1 MVRVTAPALTKLSFK
16 RDVRLFLA
24 LLVGFLVALI
34 LVLLLVYGQST
45 GAAGVVMT
53 ARWQTAADAAADAL
67 ASEKNL
73 SSSVLDARLIYIRTR
88 YGIDAIE
95 VRPAGANPVRSGD
108 SGDYEAVERA
118 VQGGRIICY
127 FDRAPLVDLRR
138 QFLWLTMISIA
149 ATAAGA
155 ILLLLYLPKITRP
168 IQALLD
174 QASQVS
180 ERTSDQDETNYLIDT
195 FRNSVAALKAQ
206 EAELKRLHALQK
218 SRADDLERVTAAL
231 TRSLTSG
238 FIAIDP
244 SGNVVDLNTAARD
257 ILDVD
262 GEVAGKSVNAA
273 FGEGNFARVLQD
285 AFERRAALSRTEIEM
300 PREKRLIGL
309 TTVPLLGDQQQFLG
323 MLALFTDLTALREL
337 ESRVR
342 DMQSLADLG
351 EISAGIAHEF
361 RNSLSTILG
370 YLRLT
375 RRGELQPQPLG
386 AIEKA
391 EAEASNLS
399 KAVDGL
405 LAFARP
411 MRVAAQPI
419 DLLDLTSETAE
430 RLSVMDS
437 SVKLQCSGVHARVN
451 GDPALLGRAVE
462 NLLRNAVDSVIR
474 KGGGGVVDVT
484 VSDKPNP
491 SITIRDD
498 GVGIDPAD
506 VPRLSLPFQAGHA
519 KGHGLGL
526 PLAKKIVL
534 VHGGVL
540 RLTGQ
545 PGKGATAIVE
555 FLPTGN

>member
-16 RDVRLFLA
+16 RDVRSFLA

-34 LVLLLVYGQST
+34 LVLLLVYGQAT
-45 GAAGVVMT
+45 GAAGAVMT

-67 ASEKNL
+67 AAERTL
-73 SSSVLDARLIYIRTR
+73 GSSVLDARLIYLRTR
-88 YGIDAIE
+88 YGIDAIA
-95 VRPAGANPVRSGD
+95 VTPFGGKTVISGPTSGD
-108 SGDYEAVERA
+108 FEGLDRA
-118 VQGGRIICY
+118 VQNGKITCY
-127 FDRAPLVDLRR
+127 FDRAPLQDLRR
-138 QFLWLTMISIA
+138 RFLWSTIISIA
-149 ATAAGA
+149 ATATGA

-168 IQALLD
+168 IEALLD

-180 ERTSDQDETNYLIDT
+180 ERASGQDETNYLIET
-195 FRNSVAALKAQ
+195 FRTSVAAMKAQ
-206 EAELKRLHALQK
+206 EEELKRLHALQK

-238 FIAIDP
+238 FVAIDP
-244 SGNVVDLNTAARD
+244 AGNVVDLNSAARD
-257 ILDVD
+257 ILDVTAD
-262 GEVAGKSVNAA
+262 VAGRSVVSA
-273 FGEGNFARVLQD
+273 FGDGNFSHVLD
-285 AFERRAALSRTEIEM
+285 GAFARRAALSRTEVDEGQ
-300 PREKRLIGL
+300 RLIGL
-309 TTVPLLGDQQQFLG
+309 TTVPLIGDEQQFLG

-337 ESRVR
+337 ETRVR

-370 YLRLT
+370 YLRLV
-375 RRGELQPQPLG
+375 RKNAPG
-386 AIEKA
+386 AVEKA

-430 RLSVMDS
+430 RLSVMDDG
-437 SVKLQCSGVHARVN
+437 VKLHCSGAHAKVN

-462 NLLRNAVDSVIR
+462 NLLRNAVDSVMR
-474 KGGGGVVDVT
+474 KGGGGTVDVS
-484 VSDKPNP
+484 VGDSPHP
-491 SITIRDD
+491 SITIKDD
-498 GVGIDPAD
+498 GVGFDPAE
-506 VPRLSLPFQAGHA
+506 VPRLFLPFQAGHA

-540 RLTGQ
+540 RLTGE
-545 PGKGATAIVE
+545 PGKGATAYVE
-555 FLPTGN
+555 FLPTAS